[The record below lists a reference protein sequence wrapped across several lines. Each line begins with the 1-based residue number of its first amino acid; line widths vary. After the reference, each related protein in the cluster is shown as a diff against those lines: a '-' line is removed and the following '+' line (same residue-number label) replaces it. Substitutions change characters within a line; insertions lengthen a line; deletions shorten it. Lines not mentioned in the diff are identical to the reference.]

1 MTLFSIIGVLALRI
15 LTSRPLYETSKMCIT
30 ESVFFFLNFLKAKGK
45 YRKKMDVHSVVDVND
60 SLKVVFNEKY

>member
-1 MTLFSIIGVLALRI
+1 
-15 LTSRPLYETSKMCIT
+15 MCIT

>member
-1 MTLFSIIGVLALRI
+1 MKLQKCVLQR
-15 LTSRPLYETSKMCIT
+15 
-30 ESVFFFLNFLKAKGK
+30 VFFFFLNFLKAKGK